1 MRKALCAFVRFS
13 RNPTLFRVFFLFPNQ
28 VKIYLMKIFQSIFC
42 FSFFLAFL
50 ALLFPSALFAQ
61 NHQKI
66 VEAVEQRNYAV
77 AATELENL
85 RNSDRTVFEA
95 NNYDYLLARV
105 AERKGDLATAMA
117 NYQAVVNRN
126 SILKEYALRHL
137 AEIARE
143 SGNLMLERGYLQEL
157 SVFAP
162 ESLYAHAAK
171 NRLARSFY
179 ESRNYGEAI
188 RLLKAGQTINN
199 NQPSAKS
206 TSEKTASDAA
216 NRGNLALLAQAF
228 LQNNQIQEARET
240 FTKLTNNLPN
250 PGQADDYAL
259 AGAKSL
265 DLMDVGAERFGK
277 EVPALTDYE
286 HLRRASIYNFNRD
299 FPAARLHYEA
309 IIKNH
314 PQSGIV
320 PDAIYQI
327 GRGWAQSG
335 EFVEAIKW
343 FERVQEQFPDH
354 QVSKDALSQAA
365 SAYAR
370 VNKPREAV
378 TRYQRFIQ
386 KYPDADNLERAYLN
400 IADVYR
406 DSGDNAAALKQ
417 TAKTQEAFRGKLP
430 EALALFVQ
438 ARIRFVQNDWQNAV
452 ADLEKLQNLPDLG
465 GTRVAGGTNKAE
477 VLFMKG
483 FALENL
489 ERYPES
495 IDVYLSIP
503 DGRGEY
509 YGWRATER
517 LRLLANHD
525 KAQIHVVKKLGELTA
540 SIETRDVEAQRKSA
554 QAALRLSEAAQIR
567 ARMLEII
574 KKSYAALPEYQ
585 KVPTFKLLELGRRE
599 ILREKRPNPPT
610 NYHQAI
616 ADELLFLVLYD
627 EAAPELEAAEKA
639 KKGDEEKE
647 RRGEKGNSAS
657 LEVASEQAKSDQT
670 KASESKKNET
680 KTSESNPKSKI
691 QNLKSN
697 DFAYTLA
704 VFYNRGDMAHRAVAF
719 IEPFWRGVPA
729 DYEIELMPRDQIE
742 LLYPV
747 PYADSLLRFA
757 PERGVD
763 PRFLL
768 SIMRQESRY
777 RPDVKSYAAA
787 RGLMQ
792 FISTTADRIAAQLD
806 REDFRQDQLYH
817 PPIAVLFGAQYV
829 SNLFKEFPAQP
840 QAVAGSYNGGEDNVR
855 RWLARSK
862 STAPD
867 RYVPEIV
874 FSQSKD
880 YIYKVM
886 ANYRVYQQFYDENL
900 KLR

>member
-1 MRKALCAFVRFS
+1 
-13 RNPTLFRVFFLFPNQ
+13 
-28 VKIYLMKIFQSIFC
+28 MKFFQSIFAAPV
-42 FSFFLAFL
+42 FLIFL
-50 ALLFPSALFAQ
+50 ALLFPSALSAQ

-66 VEAVEQRNYAV
+66 VEAIEQRNYAV
-77 AATELENL
+77 AVAELENL
-85 RNSDRTVFEA
+85 RNTDRTIFEA
-95 NNYDYLLARV
+95 NNYDYLLARA
-105 AERKGDLATAMA
+105 AEKKGDLAAAMA
-117 NYQAVVNRN
+117 NYQSVVNRN

-137 AEIARE
+137 AEIARA
-143 SGNLMLERGYLQEL
+143 SGNLMLERAYLQEL
-157 SVFAP
+157 SIFAP
-162 ESLYAHAAK
+162 ESLYAQPAK

-179 ESRNYGEAI
+179 ESRNYDAAI
-188 RLLKAGQTINN
+188 QLLKAGQTINN
-199 NQPSAKS
+199 QSNAKS
-206 TSEKTASDAA
+206 TGEKITKDAA
-216 NRGNLALLAQAF
+216 HRENLALLAQAF

-240 FTKLTNNLPN
+240 FTKLINNLPN

-259 AGAKSL
+259 AGAKGL
-265 DLMDVGAERFGK
+265 DLMEVGADKFGK
-277 EVPALTDYE
+277 EAPALTDYE

-314 PQSGIV
+314 PQSGIA

-327 GRGWAQSG
+327 GRGWAQSV

-354 QVSKDALSQAA
+354 SVSKDALSQAA

-378 TRYQRFIQ
+378 TRYQRFIE
-386 KYPDADNLERAYLN
+386 KYADADNLERAYLN
-400 IADVYR
+400 IIDVHR
-406 DSGDNAAALKQ
+406 DTGDNAAALKQ
-417 TAKTQEAFRGKLP
+417 TAKTQEVFRGKLP

-438 ARIRFVQNDWQNAV
+438 VRVRFVQNDWQNAV

-489 ERYPES
+489 ERFPEA

-517 LRLLANHD
+517 LRALANHD
-525 KAQIHVVKKLGELTA
+525 KAQMHVVKKLGELTA
-540 SIETRDVEAQRKSA
+540 NIETRNAEAQRKSA
-554 QAALRLSEAAQIR
+554 QSALRLSEAAQIR
-567 ARMLEII
+567 ARMLEIV

-585 KVPTFKLLELGRRE
+585 KVPNFKLLELGRRE
-599 ILREKRPNPPT
+599 VLREKRGNPPM
-610 NYHQAI
+610 NYHQAVT
-616 ADELLFLVLYD
+616 DELLFLALYD
-627 EAAPELEAAEKA
+627 EAAPELEAAEKVR
-639 KKGDEEKE
+639 KGNEEKG
-647 RRGEKGNSAS
+647 RRVEKEITNSS
-657 LEVASEQAKSDQT
+657 EVASEEAKTNQ
-670 KASESKKNET
+670 SKPNE
-680 KTSESNPKSKI
+680 KNPKSQI
-691 QNLKSN
+691 PNPKSV

-704 VFYNRGDMAHRAVAF
+704 VLYNRGEMSHRAVAF
-719 IEPFWRGVPA
+719 IEPFWRGIPA
-729 DYEIELMPRDQIE
+729 DYEIELMPRDQVE
-742 LLYPV
+742 LLYPA
-747 PYADSLLRFA
+747 PYADSLLRYA

-792 FISTTADRIAAQLD
+792 FISTTADRIAGQLN
-806 REDFRQDQLYH
+806 REDFRQDELYH
-817 PPIAVLFGAQYV
+817 PPTAVLFGAQYAA
-829 SNLFKEFPAQP
+829 NLFKEFPAQP
-840 QAVAGSYNGGEDNVR
+840 QAVAASYNGGEDNVR

-886 ANYRVYQQFYDENL
+886 ANYRVYGQFYDESL